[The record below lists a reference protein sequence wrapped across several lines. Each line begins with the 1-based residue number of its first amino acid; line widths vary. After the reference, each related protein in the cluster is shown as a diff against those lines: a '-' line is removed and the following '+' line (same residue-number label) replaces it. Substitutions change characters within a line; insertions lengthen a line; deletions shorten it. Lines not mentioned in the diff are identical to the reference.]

1 MFHMLYKTNY
11 IWKYGNLV
19 AVCYR
24 KCIEHVT
31 SNLVD
36 SKKGHV
42 QACAATTS
50 ITNMS
55 ELERLIFHALHHQ
68 NRQKAGGEDV
78 PLNVMPL

>member
-1 MFHMLYKTNY
+1 MEVWKPCCCLLQEVHRTCY
-11 IWKYGNLV
+11 IKFSRL
-19 AVCYR
+19 
-24 KCIEHVT
+24 
-31 SNLVD
+31 
-36 SKKGHV
+36 KKG
-42 QACAATTS
+42 ARAATTS